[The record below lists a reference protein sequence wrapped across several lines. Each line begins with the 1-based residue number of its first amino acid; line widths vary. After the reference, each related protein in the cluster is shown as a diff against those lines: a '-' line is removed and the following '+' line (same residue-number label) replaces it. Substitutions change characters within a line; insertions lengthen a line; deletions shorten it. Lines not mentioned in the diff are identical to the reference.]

1 MDTVMTR
8 FGRGTLR
15 ATSHSRH
22 PLLSNAGDSC
32 CRMFISEPCILNLCE
47 VTSPKFSGIPLLEF
61 SASYDARGLVG
72 LSAGVD
78 PAGLCAIC
86 REGREVRELA
96 FQLAQQ
102 LVSFRSCPGLDDE
115 FSRQR
120 IYRRTTANRGRSL
133 CVWNCV
139 GWQSFGKMLLVFG
152 CIGSDFCKK
161 ICVLQ
166 HFSKSSR
173 FSS

>member
-22 PLLSNAGDSC
+22 PILSNAGDSC

-102 LVSFRSCPGLDDE
+102 LVSFRRL
-115 FSRQR
+115 
-120 IYRRTTANRGRSL
+120 SL
-133 CVWNCV
+133 CV
-139 GWQSFGKMLLVFG
+139 FGFRNVRARHAAARVAACLA
-152 CIGSDFCKK
+152 GS
-161 ICVLQ
+161 LAT
-166 HFSKSSR
+166 S
-173 FSS
+173 

>member
-22 PLLSNAGDSC
+22 PILSNAGDSC

-96 FQLAQQ
+96 LRTPVNNIEYFPPNFDG
-102 LVSFRSCPGLDDE
+102 LVL
-115 FSRQR
+115 
-120 IYRRTTANRGRSL
+120 
-133 CVWNCV
+133 
-139 GWQSFGKMLLVFG
+139 
-152 CIGSDFCKK
+152 GSIDADFCK
-161 ICVLQ
+161 
-166 HFSKSSR
+166 
-173 FSS
+173 